1 MTQLKKLISIL
12 LAMLIVMTALIT
24 AVVPVFAAD
33 TTDTKIVIPSAADKY
48 ELAAAQFLRDTV
60 KASTGTEYKIV
71 YDSSPKTGFEI
82 AVGST
87 NRLTVDMSSYD
98 NGAYVIRSF
107 SGGVAV
113 VGAGTR
119 GNIYGVCRLLKDYG
133 NYRCFVAGD
142 DFTNDGSALV
152 FPDNINIEY
161 KPFFEYTETDWRI
174 NYTSDTTYSIVNG
187 LNGGV
192 YNDIADEYGGSVEYL
207 GLFAHTLASAFCSRD
222 KYFDSHPEYFALRDG
237 KRTSDQLCLTN
248 EDTYN
253 IVLSEVLDNL
263 AENASDGRFAIISLT
278 QSDNQ
283 SYCECENCKRIDEEN
298 GSHAGTMLT
307 FVNRIAEQV
316 ELAGYTNVAVD
327 TFAYQYTRTP
337 PKLVKPRS
345 NVIVRLCSIECC
357 FSHTFDDASCE
368 ENIHFMQDL
377 EGWGKI
383 CDRVYVWDYAT
394 NYVRTLA
401 VFPDFGVLQKNMQI
415 LCENNVKG
423 VYVEGNYYL
432 CDCDGEFGDLRSYLI
447 ANLLSDPYCDFDKVL
462 HEFCN
467 AFYGAAGEQ
476 IAEFIYMTVEGSKN
490 NHLSITNNIETSF
503 SFTKQEIKTADA
515 LWDIAK
521 ENTAN
526 DPTSNARVRRS
537 EISWR
542 LWKSANRKSEFAGFG
557 LVPERLRLYRDITD
571 MGIYRNHEGM
581 EDIKMMEYKIVLGHP
596 DKWGRAKKESKTDY
610 TVLMNLC
617 IQIYDVLRSIFAPFI
632 IC

>member
-1 MTQLKKLISIL
+1 MKKIISIILSVMMVMTMLIS
-12 LAMLIVMTALIT
+12 
-24 AVVPVFAAD
+24 AVVPAFAAE
-33 TTDTKIVIPSAADKY
+33 TTDTRIVISTAANKY
-48 ELAAAQFLRDTV
+48 EIAAAEFLRDTV

-71 YDSSPKTGFEI
+71 YDSSSAAGFEI
-82 AVGST
+82 AVGNT
-87 NRLTVDMSSYD
+87 NRLSVDMSAYD
-98 NGAYVIRSF
+98 DGTYIIRSF
-107 SGGVAV
+107 AGGVAV
-113 VGAGTR
+113 VGAGTK
-119 GNIYGVCRLLKDYG
+119 GNVYGVCRLLKDYG
-133 NYRCFVAGD
+133 NYRCYVAGD
-142 DFTNDGSALV
+142 DFTNDGSALS

-161 KPFFEYTETDWRI
+161 KPFFEYTETDWRL
-174 NYTSDTTYSIVNG
+174 NYTDSTTYSIVNG
-187 LNGGV
+187 LNGGA
-192 YNDIADEYGGSVEYL
+192 YNRIADEYGGTVKYL
-207 GLFAHTLASAFCSRD
+207 GGFAHTLASVFCSRD

-237 KRTSDQLCLTN
+237 KRTSDQLCLTSEGAFN
-248 EDTYN
+248 V
-253 IVLSEVLDNL
+253 VLSEVLQNL
-263 AENASDGRFAIISLT
+263 AQNASDGKFQIISLT

-298 GSHAGTMLT
+298 GSQAGTMLT
-307 FVNRIAEQV
+307 FINRIAEQV

-337 PKLVKPRS
+337 PKVVKPRD

-357 FSHTFDDASCE
+357 FSHTFDDATCE
-368 ENIHFMQDL
+368 NNIHFMQDL

-383 CDRVYVWDYAT
+383 CDRVYVWDYAN
-394 NYVRTLA
+394 NYGHSLA
-401 VFPDFGVLQKNMQI
+401 IFPDFGVLQRNMQI
-415 LCENNVKG
+415 LYENNVKG

-432 CDCDGEFGDLRSYLI
+432 GDCDGEFGDLRSYLI
-447 ANLLSDPYCDFDKVL
+447 ANLLADPYCDYDKAL

-476 IAEFIYMTVEGSKN
+476 IAEFIYMTIEGSKD
-490 NHLSITNNIETSF
+490 NHLSITNHIGKSF
-503 SFTKQEIKTADA
+503 SLTRQEIKTADA

-526 DPTSNARVRRS
+526 DPTTNARVRRS

-571 MGIYRNHEGM
+571 MGIYRSREGM
-581 EDIKMMEYKIVLGHP
+581 GDIKMMQYHLVLGHP
-596 DKWGRAKKESKTDY
+596 DRWNKAKKESLTDY

-617 IQIYDVLRSIFAPFI
+617 IQIYDTLKSIFAPFI